1 VGDQIS
7 LEQCLS
13 LGHVVARIGTQR
25 PPTIDAWFF
34 ERFGHARRV
43 EVIATTFNSVPHL
56 LIGTQRISFMQRRL
70 ANVYREI
77 LPIKLLSSPIVM
89 PRLVEMIQWHRYR
102 DRDPGRAWLS
112 SVLIAAAG

>member
-1 VGDQIS
+1 
-7 LEQCLS
+7 
-13 LGHVVARIGTQR
+13 
-25 PPTIDAWFF
+25 
-34 ERFGHARRV
+34 
-43 EVIATTFNSVPHL
+43 VPHL